1 MTAAKTLS
9 PLPSPSDYKRPVPS
23 AANDQFTFMYID
35 VNSAVTMTSTSSLI
49 SAKLQEMYE
58 VSAAL
63 ELLKA
68 QVAAFDRALDKN
80 SSALQMAQQAGDE
93 VLCAVLRLR
102 GDTLW
107 GERQLWQQQATLY
120 ALRYEELRQQLV
132 QIPPPHDAV

>member
-1 MTAAKTLS
+1 MSDSCQNAQ
-9 PLPSPSDYKRPVPS
+9 PSPSPSEYKRPVPS

-35 VNSAVTMTSTSSLI
+35 VNSAVMMTSTSSLI
-49 SAKLQEMYE
+49 NAKLQEMYE

-68 QVAAFDRALDKN
+68 QVEAFDRALDKN

-102 GDTLW
+102 GDTLC
-107 GERQLWQQQATLY
+107 GERQLWQQQVTLY
-120 ALRYEELRQQLV
+120 ALRYEELREQLV
-132 QIPPPHDAV
+132 QIPAHAP

>member
-1 MTAAKTLS
+1 
-9 PLPSPSDYKRPVPS
+9 
-23 AANDQFTFMYID
+23 MYID

-58 VSAAL
+58 VSAAV

-107 GERQLWQQQATLY
+107 GERQLWQQQVTLY
-120 ALRYEELRQQLV
+120 ALRYEELREQLV
-132 QIPPPHDAV
+132 QIPAPHDAA